1 MTTRQLF
8 IVTALSEVG
17 LGLLLVSVPSMP
29 VLLLIGASL
38 DTPGALVVARV
49 AGAALLSI
57 GAACWL
63 ARDDGQSRAAKGLVA
78 ALLLY
83 NAVVVALVLSA
94 SFGSLGALLFALA
107 VLHGAMAMWCIW
119 LLRGLRMARGA
130 HDGKSA

>member
-83 NAVVVALVLSA
+83 NAVVVMLLVYARIGPGLSGVGLWPA
-94 SFGSLGALLFALA
+94 VGLHIVLAGWCFARLQEA
-107 VLHGAMAMWCIW
+107 K
-119 LLRGLRMARGA
+119 RRMT
-130 HDGKSA
+130 